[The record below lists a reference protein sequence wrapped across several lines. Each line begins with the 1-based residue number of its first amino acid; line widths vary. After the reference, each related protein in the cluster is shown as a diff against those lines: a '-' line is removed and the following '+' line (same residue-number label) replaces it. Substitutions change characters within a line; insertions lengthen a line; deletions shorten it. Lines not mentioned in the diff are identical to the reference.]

1 MVMMTATMT
10 KVMTE
15 MMMMIEMMMKSI
27 FGVTSAPAAA
37 FATVFVQLEKPN
49 PQYHDDDHEKK
60 RENGC
65 IC

>member
-1 MVMMTATMT
+1 MMMTMMTM
-10 KVMTE
+10 ME
-15 MMMMIEMMMKSI
+15 AMMMKSI

-49 PQYHDDDHEKK
+49 PQYHDDDDEK
-60 RENGC
+60 RRDNGC

>member
-1 MVMMTATMT
+1 MMMNIIMMEA
-10 KVMTE
+10 

-49 PQYHDDDHEKK
+49 PQYHDDDDDDEK
-60 RENGC
+60 RR
-65 IC
+65 

>member
-1 MVMMTATMT
+1 MMTTIIMMEA
-10 KVMTE
+10 
-15 MMMMIEMMMKSI
+15 MMMMKNI

-49 PQYHDDDHEKK
+49 PQYHDDDDDEKQ

-65 IC
+65 